1 MNQSLLDFGRTISV
15 AGCCCCA
22 LLLIS
27 SGGSTLMAQDTKS
40 KEQAELVD
48 GLLDLLNEPPPV
60 MKKPAESS
68 PAGTSSGAPSG
79 IELDDEQLGQQ
90 AANPLYG
97 VRQNMLIAAG
107 YLSKG
112 FVNQQTRQ
120 LQTEIVERLDELIDE
135 LEQSNSSQQQAAQQ
149 QEQQQR
155 QQQAQSEQQSS
166 AANQTQ
172 ASTSPAA
179 TENQAAGDT
188 ERQPGQSEPTS
199 DSPAQKGQAVRPKVE
214 LVDPKTLQQNVW
226 GQLPEQVRKQMQSRM
241 VEEFLP
247 SYRQQIEAYFQALL
261 ESKPTEQ

>member
-1 MNQSLLDFGRTISV
+1 MNQPLLDLARTISV
-15 AGCCCCA
+15 AGCRYA
-22 LLLIS
+22 LLSIS
-27 SGGSTLMAQDTKS
+27 LGGSTLIAQEPKS

-60 MKKPAESS
+60 MKTPAESI
-68 PAGTSSGAPSG
+68 PALTPAEV
-79 IELDDEQLGQQ
+79 ELDDEQLSQQ

-97 VRQNMLIAAG
+97 VRKSMLIAAG

-112 FVNQQTRQ
+112 FVNQQTRK
-120 LQTEIVERLDELIDE
+120 LQTEIVSRLDELIDE

-155 QQQAQSEQQSS
+155 QQQTQSQQQSS
-166 AANQTQ
+166 TANQTQ
-172 ASTSPAA
+172 ASTSP
-179 TENQAAGDT
+179 TTSENQTAGNT
-188 ERQPGQSEPTS
+188 ERQPGQSEPTP
-199 DSPAQKGQAVRPKVE
+199 DSPAQKGQAAQPKVE

-261 ESKPTEQ
+261 ESRPTEK